1 MSKFKRKKN
10 EIGVDKQGNPIYR
23 RERYHHSSAC
33 LETFSICEHHCM
45 HCSKK
50 WSHKM
55 TPNMECKLELYSPCE
70 DAITFGLSTTREE
83 KIKMMTKSQQAII
96 KAWEKLKGE

>member
-1 MSKFKRKKN
+1 
-10 EIGVDKQGNPIYR
+10 
-23 RERYHHSSAC
+23 
-33 LETFSICEHHCM
+33 
-45 HCSKK
+45 
-50 WSHKM
+50 M